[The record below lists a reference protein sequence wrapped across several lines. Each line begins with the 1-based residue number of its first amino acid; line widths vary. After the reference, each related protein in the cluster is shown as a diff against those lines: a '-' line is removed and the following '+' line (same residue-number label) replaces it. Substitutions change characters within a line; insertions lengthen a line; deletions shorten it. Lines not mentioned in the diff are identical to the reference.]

1 MRQTIILLSLLVPLT
16 LLTACSGNSK
26 QKEEAKINAAV
37 VAELGDVLKSDFND
51 AISRIDHSGMYSR
64 DDVFGNSHDFT
75 SKERA
80 LNYITSINGA
90 TLFVMDSLQLQ
101 IEEAAVNNESDRQL
115 DKLNKLVKKYIDV
128 CRHPAAAPDKLLKT
142 CKSISDAIRET
153 IKVAGNPD
161 EKAVKDRL
169 VVNFDC
175 VSDGDHI
182 LIVQNSKAKR
192 RAGAALREAFS
203 TAGDKQPHLC
213 GPLGAFYPSDQINF
227 PCAVGVAAMNKSPI
241 LGLYMSRIHTP
252 RDTICDERNFSFLV
266 EGMRRFLRL
275 YIVKND

>member
-161 EKAVKDRL
+161 EKAVKDRIGL
-169 VVNFDC
+169 CGAAVMRRELAAAQKA
-175 VSDGDHI
+175 SDA
-182 LIVQNSKAKR
+182 NAETR
-192 RAGAALREAFS
+192 RARDAQCVLRDARLERGPADDEERQRVGALHPRRTGLRRGGRRQCAALCYAY
-203 TAGDKQPHLC
+203 L
-213 GPLGAFYPSDQINF
+213 
-227 PCAVGVAAMNKSPI
+227 
-241 LGLYMSRIHTP
+241 
-252 RDTICDERNFSFLV
+252 
-266 EGMRRFLRL
+266 
-275 YIVKND
+275 